1 MLRILWNSKSAMIAN
16 QDKLDSISN
25 NLANANTDG
34 YKRIDVSFKD
44 LMYESLERNGYPI
57 SENENRENEPFTG
70 SGVRTSQWLRDQRQG
85 ILQETKKTTDIAID
99 GEGFFSVTRPNG
111 ELAYT
116 RAGRFDIDSNGRIV
130 DPNGNILNINFNGKY
145 NYDNTKFSNSNFS
158 VTKDGKI
165 FIAQGEKNVEVGTIT
180 LYNAYGSNSM
190 KSVGD
195 NLFVPAEDAQ
205 VYEVD
210 DSDLLQGLVEGS
222 NVDMV
227 NEMTELM
234 VTQRAFELSSKGI
247 KMADEMWGL
256 ANSLKGR

>member
-1 MLRILWNSKSAMIAN
+1 MLRILWNSKSAMMAN

-44 LMYESLERNGYPI
+44 LVYESLERKGYPV
-57 SENENRENEPFTG
+57 SEKEDRENVPFTG
-70 SGVRTSQWLRDQRQG
+70 SGVRTSQWIRDQSQG
-85 ILQETKKTTDIAID
+85 ILQETKKATDIAID

-111 ELAYT
+111 EIAYT

-130 DPNGNILNINFNGKY
+130 DPSGNILNVNFKPGY
-145 NYDNTKFSNSNFS
+145 NYNNTKFTSSNFS
-158 VTKDGKI
+158 LTKDGQI
-165 FIAQGEKNVEVGTIT
+165 FITQGESNVNVGSIT
-180 LYNAYGSNSM
+180 LYNAYGNNSM
-190 KSVGD
+190 KSVAD
-195 NLFVPAEDAQ
+195 NLFIPAEDAQ
-205 VYEVD
+205 IYEVNN
-210 DSDLLQGLVEGS
+210 SDLLQGLVEGS

-234 VTQRAFELSSKGI
+234 VTQRAFELSSRGI

-256 ANSLKGR
+256 ANSLRGR